1 MLVQAYWIWD
11 GDVQWAGSKAKGE
24 TLPTLWEVVM
34 SKMLWDFQCQKCKRT
49 YEIWADSEK
58 VEDVRPKCP
67 KCKGLM
73 LKVVSALR
81 FKI

>member
-1 MLVQAYWIWD
+1 
-11 GDVQWAGSKAKGE
+11 
-24 TLPTLWEVVM
+24 M
-34 SKMLWDFQCQKCKRT
+34 SKMLWDFQCQKCKRI